1 MEWGHKRIGEI
12 LIERGDIT
20 PEELAKVLGQKKLLG
35 ELLVESGIVQP
46 GKIESAL
53 GEQKFI
59 RELQEKKR
67 GAEVAAIKVAP
78 EKLDILVNLVG
89 ELVTVQALLS
99 QTALSIKDPRLA
111 AIAEEVERLT
121 AELRDNT
128 MNIRMLP
135 IGSTFS
141 KFKRLVRDLSKELG
155 KEIEI
160 VTEGA
165 ETELDKTVID
175 KLNDPLVHLIRNS
188 IDHGIEMPDA
198 RADKGKPR
206 KGTIHLSALHSG
218 ANVLIKI
225 ADDGDGLDVAAI
237 RKKAVEK
244 SLIAADA
251 EMTEKEIFLLIFEPG
266 FSTAANI
273 TNVSGRGVGMD
284 VVKKAIE
291 SLRGGIDIE
300 SSRGRGTTITLRLP
314 LTLAIINGLL
324 VRIAAD
330 HYVFPLASVN
340 ECIELTA
347 ETREAAYGRNLAN
360 VRNRIVPYIRLREH
374 FNIDGELPEIE
385 QIVITESGDMRVG
398 FAVDSVIGGHQT
410 VIKSLGNYYRDVEG
424 ISGATILGDGTV
436 ALILDIPKLMQAS
449 KAEELKALG
458 K

>member
-1 MEWGHKRIGEI
+1 
-12 LIERGDIT
+12 
-20 PEELAKVLGQKKLLG
+20 
-35 ELLVESGIVQP
+35 
-46 GKIESAL
+46 
-53 GEQKFI
+53 
-59 RELQEKKR
+59 
-67 GAEVAAIKVAP
+67 
-78 EKLDILVNLVG
+78 
-89 ELVTVQALLS
+89 
-99 QTALSIKDPRLA
+99 
-111 AIAEEVERLT
+111 
-121 AELRDNT
+121 
-128 MNIRMLP
+128 
-135 IGSTFS
+135 
-141 KFKRLVRDLSKELG
+141 
-155 KEIEI
+155 
-160 VTEGA
+160 
-165 ETELDKTVID
+165 
-175 KLNDPLVHLIRNS
+175 
-188 IDHGIEMPDA
+188 
-198 RADKGKPR
+198 
-206 KGTIHLSALHSG
+206 
-218 ANVLIKI
+218 
-225 ADDGDGLDVAAI
+225 
-237 RKKAVEK
+237 
-244 SLIAADA
+244 
-251 EMTEKEIFLLIFEPG
+251 
-266 FSTAANI
+266 
-273 TNVSGRGVGMD
+273 MD